1 MQSRLSLQ
9 MGSAAQLP
17 ALRATPVN
25 YSPEYIITKAFEPVP
40 PAIITPGSVHRRVEF
55 NVEQLGSRQFL

>member
-1 MQSRLSLQ
+1 